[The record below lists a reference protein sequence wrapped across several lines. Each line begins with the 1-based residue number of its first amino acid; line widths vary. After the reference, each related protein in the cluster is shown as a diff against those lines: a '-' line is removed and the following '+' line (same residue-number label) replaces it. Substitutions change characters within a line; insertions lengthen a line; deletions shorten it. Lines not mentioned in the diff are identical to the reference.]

1 MLPLYEKIEQLCRS
15 RNINVT
21 QMCREAGVAR
31 AVLSDYKCGRKK
43 TIGVQNLSK
52 MAAYFN
58 VSVDYL
64 IGTEDAQ
71 KEKAPVLTEKD
82 KRDIAR
88 DLERMRADL
97 ENSDTL
103 MFEGNPM
110 SPEARESILAAVN
123 LGLEAAKIQNKQ
135 KYTPKKY
142 KKE

>member
-1 MLPLYEKIEQLCRS
+1 MYNRIENLCKEHGI
-15 RNINVT
+15 NIT
-21 QMCREAGVAR
+21 QMCRDAGIPRGNLTDLKNGRTA
-31 AVLSDYKCGRKK
+31 ALSTK
-43 TIGVQNLSK
+43 NLSK
-52 MAAYFN
+52 ISSYFG
-58 VSVDYL
+58 VAMDIL
-64 IGTEDAQ
+64 LDTQ
-71 KEKAPVLTEKD
+71 TKERAPVLNEKD

-110 SPEARESILAAVN
+110 SPEARESILAAVK

>member
-1 MLPLYEKIEQLCRS
+1 MYNRIENLCKEHGI
-15 RNINVT
+15 NIT
-21 QMCREAGVAR
+21 QMCRDAGIPRGNLTDLKNGRTA
-31 AVLSDYKCGRKK
+31 ALSTK
-43 TIGVQNLSK
+43 NLSK
-52 MAAYFN
+52 ISSYFG
-58 VSVDYL
+58 VAMDIL
-64 IGTEDAQ
+64 LDTQ
-71 KEKAPVLTEKD
+71 PKERAPVLNEKD

-110 SPEARESILAAVN
+110 SPEARESILAAVK